1 MNGSKN
7 RMTPIR
13 LEQADKFREDR
24 VDLPKQKSEFRRDVR
39 RANDANLTRV
49 MNIVGTK
56 SLMAAIVA

>member
-1 MNGSKN
+1 
-7 RMTPIR
+7 MTPIR

-24 VDLPKQKSEFRRDVR
+24 VDLPKQKSEFRCDVR